1 MDLLNVLAKAISE
14 RKKAKMENISDG
26 IKNRLLFTQMQ
37 QGLAVHELIQDECGK
52 PVDYRFL
59 DVNESFERM
68 TGLMRKDIINRT
80 VLEILPETEDYWIE
94 KYGNVALTG
103 EPLRYENYSKEFD
116 KYFEVVAYSPQ
127 RGQFAVII
135 SDITDRKKLETEI
148 ANDKY
153 LLETTLRSVGD
164 GVISTDK
171 AGRVVFMNRIAETL
185 TGWAQDEARN
195 KPIDEIFFAV
205 NDMTREKYLNV
216 EARILANNK
225 SSDFSDRVIL
235 ISKHG
240 EERYIQNNVAPIIQE
255 DGKIF
260 GMVVVFRDF
269 TEKRQKQEQ
278 IEYLSYHD
286 QLTGLYNRRI
296 FEETIR
302 NYDFKANIPLTIAM
316 IDANGLKL
324 TNDAFGHKTGDEFLL
339 KISEILKKAC
349 RTDDFLARIGG
360 DEFVLLMPHT
370 DSEEAKAITL
380 GINENVS
387 NEKLDNIVLSIS
399 IGYAVMQDIKDNFDD
414 ILKKAEDD
422 MYKNKLLEGPE
433 MRTKTIDLIMKTLHD
448 KNSLEMLHSK
458 RVSKTCEDIAL
469 NMNFSEKEIRS
480 IKLAGLMHDI
490 GKIGINKKTF
500 KNPREMSDE
509 ERKEME
515 RHSEVGYRILGSVN
529 EFSGIAGYILEHHE
543 RWDGQGYPI
552 GLFGEEISIQAR
564 IISIANA
571 YDTIT
576 SDRNYKKALGTDE
589 AVEQLSGLSGTKFDP
604 DILDIFI
611 MKVLGKKPAG
621 RILEK
626 NGKISTSI

>member
-1 MDLLNVLAKAISE
+1 MDLRNVIAKFISDKKNARASDISE
-14 RKKAKMENISDG
+14 R
-26 IKNRLLFTQMQ
+26 IKSRLLFTQMQ
-37 QGLAVHELIQDECGK
+37 QGLAVHELIQDESGK

-68 TGLMRKDIINRT
+68 TGLMRKDIINKT
-80 VLEILPETEDYWIE
+80 VLEILPDTEDYWIE
-94 KYGNVALTG
+94 KYGHVALTG
-103 EPLRYENYSKEFD
+103 EPLRYENYSKEFG
-116 KYFEVVAYSPQ
+116 KYFEVVAYSPIP
-127 RGQFAVII
+127 GQFAVII
-135 SDITDRKKLETEI
+135 SDITDRKKMETEI
-148 ANDKY
+148 VNDKY

-171 AGRVVFMNRIAETL
+171 TGRVVFMNRIAETL
-185 TGWAQDEARN
+185 TGWSQDEARN
-195 KPIDEIFFAV
+195 KPIDEIFFAI

-216 EARILANNK
+216 ESRILANNK
-225 SSDFSDRVIL
+225 TSDFSDHVIL
-235 ISKHG
+235 ISKNG
-240 EERYIQNNVAPIIQE
+240 EERYIQNNIAPIIQE
-255 DGKIF
+255 DGEIF

-286 QLTGLYNRRI
+286 QLTGLYNRRL
-296 FEETIR
+296 FEKTIK
-302 NYDFKANIPLTIAM
+302 NYDFQANIPLTIAM

-370 DSEEAKAITL
+370 DSEDAKTITDM
-380 GINENVS
+380 INKNVS
-387 NEKLDNIVLSIS
+387 DEKLDNIVLSIS
-399 IGYAVMQDIKDNFDD
+399 IGYAVMHNIGENFDD

-448 KNSLEMLHSK
+448 KNRLEMLHSK

-469 NMNFSEKEIRS
+469 NMNFTDKEVES

-490 GKIGINKKTF
+490 GKIGISKKTF
-500 KNPREMSDE
+500 KNPREMNDE

-515 RHSEVGYRILGSVN
+515 RHSEVGYRILSSVN

-552 GLFGEEISIQAR
+552 GLCGEEISIQAR
-564 IISIANA
+564 IIGIANA

-576 SDRNYKKALGTDE
+576 SDRNYKKGLGIDE
-589 AVEQLSGLSGTKFDP
+589 AIEQLMTLSGTKFDP
-604 DILDIFI
+604 DILNIFI
-611 MKVLGKKPAG
+611 TKVLG
-621 RILEK
+621 RQID
-626 NGKISTSI
+626 